1 MQGVDSVLV
10 VDKDN
15 KASLRL
21 ITLGERHQE
30 AFIITEGLQPG
41 ERVVVEGWQNVM
53 PGMQVTPTLEPKSQE
68 RKGG

>member
-1 MQGVDSVLV
+1 VDSVLV

-15 KASLRL
+15 KSSLRL
-21 ITLGERHQE
+21 ITLGERYQD
-30 AFIITEGLQPG
+30 AFIVTEGLQPG

-53 PGMQVTPTLEPKSQE
+53 PGQQVTPTLESSGQE